1 MSEDK
6 VEITK
11 EVMEEYEILRS
22 SGVTNMFDYKT
33 VMQYAEEFE
42 LEHLL
47 SVIKNRF
54 DYSHL
59 LSNYNMYM
67 EKFGVLRG

>member
-1 MSEDK
+1 M
-6 VEITK
+6 T
-11 EVMEEYEILRS
+11 ILISKLKNGFNLTTHRC
-22 SGVTNMFDYKT
+22 
-33 VMQYAEEFE
+33 
-42 LEHLL
+42 